1 MRWFKPNLRGSIYA
15 IFSASSP
22 PSTTTAVEVS
32 IEDIRQAMLQLALA
46 AAAPDDRVTL
56 VARRIRYAVDVQALW
71 YLRGDLVGLLAGGLG
86 EAAAL
91 ERIEAVNDLFEALLP
106 HAMRSR
112 PSPLKS
118 TPKDSA

>member
-22 PSTTTAVEVS
+22 PSTTVAAQVD
-32 IEDIRQAMLQLALA
+32 IEDIRHSMLQIALA
-46 AAAPDDRVTL
+46 AAAPDDRLAV

-71 YLRGDLVGLLAGGLG
+71 FLRGDLVALLAGSLG

-91 ERIEAVNDLFEALLP
+91 ERVGAVSDLFEALLP
-106 HAMRSR
+106 NAMRSR

-118 TPKDSA
+118 APKDAA